1 MARDTC
7 EECGSGSECNGRQ
20 LRNSLETHHGFRSE
34 EPSFYLPE
42 AALKEPV
49 ETNSAR
55 NAVAENCKGAQGRR
69 DHTHAAINNGKSSNY
84 TAASNP
90 R

>member
-1 MARDTC
+1 MARDTRAKS
-7 EECGSGSECNGRQ
+7 SGSECNGRQ
-20 LRNSLETHHGFRSE
+20 LRNSLETHHGFDSE

-42 AALKEPV
+42 AALKEPA
-49 ETNSAR
+49 ETNTAHKG
-55 NAVAENCKGAQGRR
+55 VVENGKGAQGRR
-69 DHTHAAINNGKSSNY
+69 DHTHAAINDEKSSNY